1 MQTPTPLSYAQPDQ
15 IPPEAPEVPAPDLA
29 AAPDV
34 PSYCEWFGL
43 QGKVALIT
51 GASSGLGRRFAQV
64 LAAQGARVV
73 LAARRVDLLEEMC
86 AQLHARGHE
95 AFAIALD
102 VAQVDAI
109 PAAVDKAVA
118 LAGEIDILVNNAG
131 VSRTDRLIEVTP
143 EDFDAIFATNTR
155 GAFFVA
161 QAVAQRM
168 IARAGAAASVHGLP
182 AARIINIASMAA
194 LQVLSQIGVYAM
206 SKAAMVHMTRAMAL
220 EWGRFN
226 INVNALCPG
235 YILTDIN
242 RAHFATPAGQ
252 KLIARLP
259 RRRLGRPEDL
269 DAVLLMLASGRS
281 GFVNGAVISADDGP
295 T

>member
-1 MQTPTPLSYAQPDQ
+1 MKPPHPHSAQHG
-15 IPPEAPEVPAPDLA
+15 PAPDPLA
-29 AAPDV
+29 KAE
-34 PSYCEWFGL
+34 YCGWFGL
-43 QGKVALIT
+43 AGKVALVT
-51 GASSGLGRRFAQV
+51 GASSGLGVRFAQA
-64 LAAQGARVV
+64 LAEQGATVV
-73 LAARRVDLLEEMC
+73 LAARRVDRLSDLRE
-86 AQLHARGHE
+86 QLRMRGH
-95 AFAIALD
+95 AVHAIALD
-102 VAQVDAI
+102 VTAVETI
-109 PAAVDKAVA
+109 EPALAEAVS

-131 VSRTDRLIEVTP
+131 LSHTRRLHEVGP

-155 GAFFVA
+155 GAFFAA
-161 QAVAQRM
+161 QAVARRM
-168 IARAGAAASVHGLP
+168 IARAVTATSLEEMP
-182 AARIINIASMAA
+182 PSRIINIASMAA
-194 LQVLSQIGVYAM
+194 LEVLAQIGVYAM
-206 SKAAMVHMTRAMAL
+206 SKAAVVHMTRAMAL
-220 EWGRFN
+220 EWGRYN

-242 RAHFATPAGQ
+242 RDHFDTAAGQ

>member
-1 MQTPTPLSYAQPDQ
+1 MKPPHPHSAQHG
-15 IPPEAPEVPAPDLA
+15 PAPDPLA
-29 AAPDV
+29 KAE
-34 PSYCEWFGL
+34 YCGWFGL
-43 QGKVALIT
+43 AGKVALVT
-51 GASSGLGRRFAQV
+51 GASSGLGVRFAQA
-64 LAAQGARVV
+64 LAEQGATVV
-73 LAARRVDLLEEMC
+73 LAARRVDRLSDLRE
-86 AQLHARGHE
+86 QLRMRGH
-95 AFAIALD
+95 AVHAIALD
-102 VAQVDAI
+102 VTAVETI
-109 PAAVDKAVA
+109 EPALAEAVS

-131 VSRTDRLIEVTP
+131 VSHTRRLHEVSP

-155 GAFFVA
+155 GAFFAA
-161 QAVAQRM
+161 QAVARRM
-168 IARAGAAASVHGLP
+168 IARAVTATSLEEMP
-182 AARIINIASMAA
+182 PSRIINIASMAA
-194 LQVLSQIGVYAM
+194 LEVLAQIGVYAM
-206 SKAAMVHMTRAMAL
+206 SKAAVVHMTRAMAL
-220 EWGRFN
+220 EWGRYN

-242 RAHFATPAGQ
+242 RDHFDTAAGQ